1 MSTLQD
7 RVKEDLIK
15 RRQKILD
22 GGINSIP
29 SPFVR
34 FRTDFL
40 GVEQGKYYVITA
52 STKASKTQFTS
63 YTFLYTPLL
72 FAYHNPD
79 KVRLKIFYYALEET
93 PEDVMR
99 RFMSHLIYEL
109 SNGTIEV
116 SPEDLR
122 SSRNDKPLSQEV
134 LDFMEREDYKN
145 IISFFE
151 NSIIFSTSENPTG
164 VYKECKEYAEEHG
177 TVHYK
182 KVKVK
187 DELGIEK
194 EVDKFD
200 FYEPDDADEY
210 KIIIY
215 DHVSLISAERGL
227 TLKQSID
234 KLSEYCVLL
243 RNRYG
248 FSPVVIQQ
256 QAFAGESLDAFKEN
270 KIRPTVANLSDSKYP
285 SRDCNMCIGL
295 FSPYKHELP
304 DYKGYNISI
313 LKDNVRFA
321 EILINRG
328 GQQGGLIALY
338 FNGAVC
344 DWRELPPPNDT
355 TNISK
360 WYSWLQNKRGNKSL
374 KSFFMRI
381 KIILNR

>member
-40 GVEQGKYYVITA
+40 GIEQGKYYVITA

-134 LDFMEREDYKN
+134 LNFMEREDYKN

-177 TVHYK
+177 IVHYK

-321 EILINRG
+321 EVLINRG

-355 TNISK
+355 ASISK

>member
-1 MSTLQD
+1 MSTLQE
-7 RVKEDLIK
+7 RVKESLVK
-15 RRQKILD
+15 RRQKILN

-40 GVEQGKYYVITA
+40 GVEQGKYYVVTA
-52 STKASKTQFTS
+52 STKASKTQFAS
-63 YTFLYTPLL
+63 FTFLYTPLL

-99 RFMSHLIYEL
+99 RFMSHLIYEMSKGEL
-109 SNGTIEV
+109 EI
-116 SPEDLR
+116 SPEDLM
-122 SSRNDKPLSQEV
+122 SSRNDKPLPKEV
-134 LDFMEREDYKN
+134 LDFMEKEDFKK
-145 IISFFE
+145 ILEFFE
-151 NSIIFSTSENPTG
+151 NSIIFSTSGNPTG

-177 TVHYK
+177 TVYYK

-187 DELGIEK
+187 DELGIKK

-200 FYEPDDADEY
+200 FYEPDDIDEY

-215 DHVSLISAERGL
+215 DHVSLISTERGL

-248 FSPVVIQQ
+248 YSPVVIQQ

-285 SRDCNMCIGL
+285 SRDCNICIGL

-321 EILINRG
+321 EVLINRG

-344 DWRELPPPNDT
+344 DWKELPLPNDT
-355 TNISK
+355 INISK
-360 WYSWLQNKRGNKSL
+360 WYSWLQNKRGNKSA
-374 KSFFMRI
+374 KSFFMYLR
-381 KIILNR
+381 KIFKK

>member
-1 MSTLQD
+1 MSTLQE
-7 RVKEDLIK
+7 RVKESLVK

-40 GVEQGKYYVITA
+40 GVEQGKYYVVTA
-52 STKASKTQFTS
+52 STKASKTQFAS
-63 YTFLYTPLL
+63 FTFLYTPLL

-99 RFMSHLIYEL
+99 RFMSHLIYKMSEGEL
-109 SNGTIEV
+109 EI
-116 SPEDLR
+116 SPEDLM
-122 SSRNDKPLSQEV
+122 SSRNDKPLPKKV
-134 LDFMEREDYKN
+134 LDFMEREDFKK
-145 IISFFE
+145 ILEFFE
-151 NSIIFSTSENPTG
+151 NSIIFSTSGNPTG

-177 TVHYK
+177 TVRYK

-200 FYEPDDADEY
+200 FYEPDDIDEY

-215 DHVSLISAERGL
+215 DHVSLISTERGL

-248 FSPVVIQQ
+248 YSPVVIQQ

-285 SRDCNMCIGL
+285 SRDCNICIGL

-321 EILINRG
+321 EVLINRG

-344 DWRELPPPNDT
+344 DWKELPPPNDT

-381 KIILNR
+381 KIKLNR

>member
-256 QAFAGESLDAFKEN
+256 QA
-270 KIRPTVANLSDSKYP
+270 LSI
-285 SRDCNMCIGL
+285 CIC
-295 FSPYKHELP
+295 Y
-304 DYKGYNISI
+304 
-313 LKDNVRFA
+313 
-321 EILINRG
+321 INY
-328 GQQGGLIALY
+328 I
-338 FNGAVC
+338 N
-344 DWRELPPPNDT
+344 WRL
-355 TNISK
+355 
-360 WYSWLQNKRGNKSL
+360 
-374 KSFFMRI
+374 
-381 KIILNR
+381 

>member
-109 SNGTIEV
+109 SNGTIEI

-134 LDFMEREDYKN
+134 LDFMEREDYKK
-145 IISFFE
+145 IINFFE

-256 QAFAGESLDAFKEN
+256 QALSICICKIFFVSL
-270 KIRPTVANLSDSKYP
+270 
-285 SRDCNMCIGL
+285 
-295 FSPYKHELP
+295 
-304 DYKGYNISI
+304 
-313 LKDNVRFA
+313 
-321 EILINRG
+321 
-328 GQQGGLIALY
+328 
-338 FNGAVC
+338 
-344 DWRELPPPNDT
+344 
-355 TNISK
+355 
-360 WYSWLQNKRGNKSL
+360 
-374 KSFFMRI
+374 
-381 KIILNR
+381 

>member
-1 MSTLQD
+1 MSTLQE
-7 RVKEDLIK
+7 RVKESLVK

-40 GVEQGKYYVITA
+40 GVEQGKYYVVTA
-52 STKASKTQFTS
+52 STKASKTQFAS
-63 YTFLYTPLL
+63 FTFLYTPLL

-79 KVRLKIFYYALEET
+79 KIRLKIFYYALEET

-99 RFMSHLIYEL
+99 RFMSHLIYKMSKGEL
-109 SNGTIEV
+109 EI
-116 SPEDLR
+116 SPEDLM
-122 SSRNDKPLSQEV
+122 SSRNDKPLPKEV
-134 LDFMEREDYKN
+134 LDFMEREDFKK
-145 IISFFE
+145 ILEFFE
-151 NSIIFSTSENPTG
+151 NSIIFSTSGNPTG

-177 TVHYK
+177 TVYYK

-200 FYEPDDADEY
+200 FYEPDDVDEY

-215 DHVSLISAERGL
+215 DHVSLISTERGL

-248 FSPVVIQQ
+248 YSPVVIQQ

-285 SRDCNMCIGL
+285 SRDCNICIGL

-321 EILINRG
+321 EVLINRG

-344 DWRELPPPNDT
+344 DWRELPLPNDT

-360 WYSWLQNKRGNKSL
+360 WYSWLQNKRGNKSA
-374 KSFFMRI
+374 KSFFMYLR
-381 KIILNR
+381 KIFKK

>member
-134 LDFMEREDYKN
+134 LDFMEREDYKK

-187 DELGIEK
+187 DELGIER

-200 FYEPDDADEY
+200 FYEPDDVDEY

-256 QAFAGESLDAFKEN
+256 QALSICIYKIFFVSL
-270 KIRPTVANLSDSKYP
+270 
-285 SRDCNMCIGL
+285 
-295 FSPYKHELP
+295 
-304 DYKGYNISI
+304 
-313 LKDNVRFA
+313 
-321 EILINRG
+321 
-328 GQQGGLIALY
+328 
-338 FNGAVC
+338 
-344 DWRELPPPNDT
+344 
-355 TNISK
+355 
-360 WYSWLQNKRGNKSL
+360 
-374 KSFFMRI
+374 
-381 KIILNR
+381 